1 MPIWL
6 IDIFGARDLDNA
18 FLILACMTL
27 PVWFGMI
34 VLPDAWLVRSL
45 AQPLVVAP
53 IYCTV
58 LFVLLWKCY
67 QASFFPDPMAELSYS
82 AAQGLTRHPVA
93 FLSFYCNFQ
102 IMNLA
107 LGTMMYQKS
116 LRSGFRAPVEL
127 LLCWLLGAPA
137 FIPFV
142 VRLLLRRQ
150 SIR

>member
-18 FLILACMTL
+18 FLILALMTL

-34 VLPDAWLVRSL
+34 FLPDARLVRLL
-45 AQPLVVAP
+45 AHPLVMAP

-67 QASFFPDPMAELSYS
+67 QASLFPDPMEEISYS
-82 AAQGLTRHPVA
+82 AAQGLARHPVA

-107 LGTMMYQKS
+107 LGTMMYQKA
-116 LRSGFRAPVEL
+116 LRSGFRAPAEL
-127 LLCWLLGAPA
+127 VLCCLFGAPA
-137 FIPFV
+137 FVPFV
-142 VRLLLRRQ
+142 IRLLLRGQ